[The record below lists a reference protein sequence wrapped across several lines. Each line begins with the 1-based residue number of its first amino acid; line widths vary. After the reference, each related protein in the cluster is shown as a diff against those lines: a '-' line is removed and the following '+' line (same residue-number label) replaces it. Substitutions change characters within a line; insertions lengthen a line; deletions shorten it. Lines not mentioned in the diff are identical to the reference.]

1 MVRFIVY
8 HNEEPIKTYE
18 LDEPLVTIGRLP
30 ENSISIANMG
40 ISRRHVRIEQN
51 TEQRYVLTDLN
62 SLNGTF
68 VNGKKVKKHELSS
81 GDKIAIGKYTILFE
95 SMAEEANVPQYETAP
110 AAAGYQYEAAQNAQ
124 TPPPQPQA
132 GAPAVHAPAPPAEPN
147 PVREQASE
155 RKAAPAS
162 SAILIETN
170 KHVVYKIDKPLMTI
184 GSSEDDDVFVSG
196 FMIGDGHVM
205 IEKKEDGIW
214 LESKKMMGKMKVNG
228 RKTNTHLLEH
238 KDRIEIGTST
248 FRYMEDS

>member
-51 TEQRYVLTDLN
+51 TEQKYVVTDLN

-68 VNGKKVKKHELSS
+68 VNGNKVKKHQLSS

-95 SMAEEANVPQYETAP
+95 TIAEETDDPEYASAPAAAAHQYETAQ
-110 AAAGYQYEAAQNAQ
+110 AVQ
-124 TPPPQPQA
+124 TPPPQSDAPVAYNPAPSVELEPTPDQPA
-132 GAPAVHAPAPPAEPN
+132 GRKSAPPA
-147 PVREQASE
+147 
-155 RKAAPAS
+155 

-170 KHVVYKIDKPLMTI
+170 KHVVYKIDKPLMSI

-205 IEKKEDGIW
+205 IEKKDDGIW

-248 FRYMEDS
+248 FRYMEDN

>member
-18 LDEPLVTIGRLP
+18 LDDPLVTIGRLP

-51 TEQRYVLTDLN
+51 TEQNYILTDLN

-68 VNGKKVKKHELSS
+68 VNEKKVKKHQLSS
-81 GDKIAIGKYTILFE
+81 GDKIAIGKYTIVFE
-95 SMAEEANVPQYETAP
+95 TMAEETGGPEYAAAP
-110 AAAGYQYEAAQNAQ
+110 AAAAYQHEEASGAQ
-124 TPPPQPQA
+124 TPPPQPS
-132 GAPAVHAPAPPAEPN
+132 APNPQDMEPNAPQGPVAPKKSAPP
-147 PVREQASE
+147 
-155 RKAAPAS
+155 S
-162 SAILIETN
+162 SAILIETD

-196 FMIGDGHVM
+196 FMIGDGHVI

-248 FRYMEDS
+248 FRYMEDN